1 MSQNLLNN
9 KKLFMR
15 NHLIKIE
22 LLGIMLFGLFF
33 VILPSQNSVEAQEVN
48 KYSIK
53 VNKRFT
59 QIQTEGKVIVNNDYD
74 FRIKVLDTYF
84 ERGKSPLQ
92 GYGKDFLKACEKYGA
107 PYDCTLLPAIG
118 YIETRNCTLAAS
130 DRQKNCWGWGGAGEN
145 RVIFKDYPT
154 AIDHVTQK
162 LMTIPFYKTEF
173 FNDPVYAQYYYCGQ
187 HCDKWGTYVQQARQ
201 DINNL
206 SVELGYR
213 KLF

>member
-1 MSQNLLNN
+1 
-9 KKLFMR
+9 MR
-15 NHLIKIE
+15 NSIFKYFIASIA
-22 LLGIMLFGLFF
+22 LLGVFF
-33 VILPSQNSVEAQEVN
+33 IAFPTTSLAQTQESS

-53 VNKRFT
+53 INKSFT
-59 QIQTEGKVIVNNDYD
+59 QTQTEGKLIVNNDYD
-74 FRIKVLDTYF
+74 FRVKVFDTYF

-145 RVIFKDYPT
+145 RVVFPNYPT

-162 LMTIPFYKTEF
+162 LMSIPFYKTAF

>member
-1 MSQNLLNN
+1 MNKIKAILLI
-9 KKLFMR
+9 FF
-15 NHLIKIE
+15 
-22 LLGIMLFGLFF
+22 IMLSFQMVFLE
-33 VILPSQNSVEAQEVN
+33 NVN
-48 KYSIK
+48 AEETEKYSIQIK
-53 VNKRFT
+53 KST
-59 QIQTEGKVIVNNDYD
+59 QSHQKKGVVVVNNDYD
-74 FRIKVLDTYF
+74 FRVKVFDTYF
-84 ERGKSPLQ
+84 ERGNSPLQ

-145 RVIFKDYPT
+145 RVVFPDYPT
-154 AIDHVTQK
+154 AIDSVTQK

-173 FNDPVYAQYYYCGQ
+173 FNNPVYAQFYYCGA

-201 DINNL
+201 DINNI

>member
-1 MSQNLLNN
+1 MLMRKITKFIFLSIFIVGAFFILLPTLNQ
-9 KKLFMR
+9 
-15 NHLIKIE
+15 
-22 LLGIMLFGLFF
+22 
-33 VILPSQNSVEAQEVN
+33 SYAQDST

-53 VNKRFT
+53 INKTFS
-59 QIQTEGKVIVNNDYD
+59 QSQPEGKVIVNNDYD
-74 FRIKVLDTYF
+74 FRVKVFDTYF
-84 ERGKSPLQ
+84 QRGKSPLE

-107 PYDCTLLPAIG
+107 PEDCTLLPAIG

-145 RVIFKDYPT
+145 RVVFPDYST
-154 AIDHVTQK
+154 AIDQVTQK

>member
-1 MSQNLLNN
+1 MLMRKITKFIFLPTFIVGAFFIVLPTLNQ
-9 KKLFMR
+9 
-15 NHLIKIE
+15 
-22 LLGIMLFGLFF
+22 
-33 VILPSQNSVEAQEVN
+33 SYAQDST

-53 VNKRFT
+53 INKTFS
-59 QIQTEGKVIVNNDYD
+59 QSQPEGKVIVNNDYD
-74 FRIKVLDTYF
+74 FRVKVFDTYF
-84 ERGKSPLQ
+84 QRGKSPLE

-107 PYDCTLLPAIG
+107 PEDCTLLPAIG

-145 RVIFKDYPT
+145 RVVFPDYST
-154 AIDHVTQK
+154 AIDQVTQK

>member
-1 MSQNLLNN
+1 MRKITKFIFLSIFIVGAFFILLPTLNQ
-9 KKLFMR
+9 
-15 NHLIKIE
+15 
-22 LLGIMLFGLFF
+22 
-33 VILPSQNSVEAQEVN
+33 SYAQDST

-53 VNKRFT
+53 INKTFS
-59 QIQTEGKVIVNNDYD
+59 QSQPEGKVIVNNDYD
-74 FRIKVLDTYF
+74 FRVKVFDTYF
-84 ERGKSPLQ
+84 QRGKSPLE

-107 PYDCTLLPAIG
+107 PEDCTLLPAIG

-145 RVIFKDYPT
+145 RVVFPDYST
-154 AIDHVTQK
+154 AIDQVTQK

>member
-1 MSQNLLNN
+1 MVNN
-9 KKLFMR
+9 YKKLTAFV
-15 NHLIKIE
+15 IA
-22 LLGIMLFGLFF
+22 FVGLFLIF
-33 VILPSQNSVEAQEVN
+33 YPLINQVEAQESP

-53 VNKRFT
+53 VSKKFT
-59 QIQTEGKVIVNNDYD
+59 QEQTVGKVIVNNDYD

-84 ERGKSPLQ
+84 ERGKSPLK

-145 RVIFKDYPT
+145 RVVLPNYPT
-154 AIDHVTQK
+154 ANDNVTQK

-173 FNDPVYAQYYYCGQ
+173 FNNPVYAQYYYCGQ

>member
-1 MSQNLLNN
+1 MRKITKFIFLSIFIVGAFFILLPTLNQ
-9 KKLFMR
+9 
-15 NHLIKIE
+15 
-22 LLGIMLFGLFF
+22 
-33 VILPSQNSVEAQEVN
+33 SYAQDST

-53 VNKRFT
+53 INKTFS
-59 QIQTEGKVIVNNDYD
+59 QSQPEGKVIVNNDYD
-74 FRIKVLDTYF
+74 FRVKVFDTYF
-84 ERGKSPLQ
+84 QRGKSPLE

-107 PYDCTLLPAIG
+107 PEDCTLLPAIG

-145 RVIFKDYPT
+145 RVVFPDYST

>member
-1 MSQNLLNN
+1 MLMRKITKFIFLPTFIVGAFFIVLPTLNQ
-9 KKLFMR
+9 
-15 NHLIKIE
+15 
-22 LLGIMLFGLFF
+22 
-33 VILPSQNSVEAQEVN
+33 SYAQDST

-53 VNKRFT
+53 INKTFS
-59 QIQTEGKVIVNNDYD
+59 QSQPEGKVIVNNDYD
-74 FRIKVLDTYF
+74 FRVKVFDTYF
-84 ERGKSPLQ
+84 QRGKSPLE

-107 PYDCTLLPAIG
+107 PEDCTLLPAIG

-145 RVIFKDYPT
+145 RVVFPDYST

>member
-1 MSQNLLNN
+1 MRKITKFIFLSISLVGVFLIVLPILN
-9 KKLFMR
+9 
-15 NHLIKIE
+15 H
-22 LLGIMLFGLFF
+22 
-33 VILPSQNSVEAQEVN
+33 SYAQEST

-53 VNKRFT
+53 INKTFS
-59 QIQTEGKVIVNNDYD
+59 QSQPEGKVIVNNDYD
-74 FRIKVLDTYF
+74 FRVKVFDTYF

-107 PYDCTLLPAIG
+107 PEDCTLLPAIG

-145 RVIFKDYPT
+145 RVVFPDYST